1 MLFARKFR
9 CRSAG
14 LPYGKEQVKRMSKG
28 FHVAG
33 FVLGILI
40 TLCGAAV
47 VVLHAAGLYHYRY
60 GARYS

>member
-1 MLFARKFR
+1 
-9 CRSAG
+9 
-14 LPYGKEQVKRMSKG
+14 MSKG